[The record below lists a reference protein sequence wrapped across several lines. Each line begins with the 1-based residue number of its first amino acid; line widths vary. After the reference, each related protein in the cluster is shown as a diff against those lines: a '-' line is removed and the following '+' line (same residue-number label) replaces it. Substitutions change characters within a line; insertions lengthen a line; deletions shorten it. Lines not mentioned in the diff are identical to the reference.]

1 MSEQSQPAVTRQLDT
16 RGTYCP
22 RPVIDTDIAMRA
34 LAAGEV
40 LEVLADDI
48 GVKLDLPAWC
58 RAHRQRLIAVEEEGR
73 LIRVLI
79 MKVGESA

>member
-1 MSEQSQPAVTRQLDT
+1 MSEPDCPGITHRLDT

-22 RPVIDTDIAMRA
+22 RPVIDTDDAMRA

-58 RAHRQRLIAVEEEGR
+58 RAHRQRLLGIEEEGR

>member
-1 MSEQSQPAVTRQLDT
+1 MAETPVTRQLDT
-16 RGTYCP
+16 RGSYCP
-22 RPVIDTDIAMRA
+22 RPLIDTDNAMRA

-58 RAHRQRLIAVEEEGR
+58 RAHRQRLIAVEQEGR

-79 MKVGESA
+79 MKVGDSA

>member
-1 MSEQSQPAVTRQLDT
+1 MADRPVTRQLDT

-22 RPVIDTDIAMRA
+22 RPVIDTDAAMRA

-58 RAHRQRLIAVEEEGR
+58 RAHRQRLIAIEEEGR

>member
-1 MSEQSQPAVTRQLDT
+1 MSEPSPPAVTRQLDT
-16 RGTYCP
+16 RGSYCP
-22 RPVIDTDIAMRA
+22 RPVIDTDNAMRQ
-34 LAAGEV
+34 LVAGEV

-48 GVKLDLPAWC
+48 GVKFDLPAWC
-58 RAHRQRLIAVEEEGR
+58 RAHRQRLIGIEEEGR